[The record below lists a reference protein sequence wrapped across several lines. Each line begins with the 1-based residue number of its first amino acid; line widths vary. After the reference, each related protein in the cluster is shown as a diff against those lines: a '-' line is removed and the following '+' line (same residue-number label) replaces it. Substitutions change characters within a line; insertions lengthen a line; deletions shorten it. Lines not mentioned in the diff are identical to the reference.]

1 MKATTMRRR
10 RRSSSLLRSI
20 ALLATTTLLL
30 FGRTA
35 NVENNRPSSS
45 LPWPCL
51 FASASSIT
59 HRITSNY
66 HQAKINAATLRF
78 QRDVIRPSEQR
89 RALYNYNNNG
99 ADDQYVNQGA
109 QNYAQGDD
117 AAYADAQKAMQDKD
131 DDVYSGVAVVNLDDV
146 DFDEVN
152 IMPALTEG
160 TDFKLPADASY
171 LNCVKLAESSNLNY
185 PLYAKIGCQHR
196 DTYTSTKLQLILY
209 EDAQCSQPFENSED
223 MKVKDGYYV
232 GDYFMSN
239 KVSFRPPFYNCQSC
253 HPDAVS
259 ATFSKSATA
268 WYDDDH
274 ISEFGT

>member
-1 MKATTMRRR
+1 MRRR
-10 RRSSSLLRSI
+10 RSTSFLRSI

-35 NVENNRPSSS
+35 DIDNDSSLIS

-66 HQAKINAATLRF
+66 HQSKINAATLRF

-89 RALYNYNNNG
+89 RSLYNYNNNR

-117 AAYADAQKAMQDKD
+117 AAYADAQKAMQDQD
-131 DDVYSGVAVVNLDDV
+131 DDVFSGEVEVNLDDV

-152 IMPALTEG
+152 IMPV
-160 TDFKLPADASY
+160 S
-171 LNCVKLAESSNLNY
+171 CVN
-185 PLYAKIGCQHR
+185 
-196 DTYTSTKLQLILY
+196 
-209 EDAQCSQPFENSED
+209 
-223 MKVKDGYYV
+223 
-232 GDYFMSN
+232 
-239 KVSFRPPFYNCQSC
+239 
-253 HPDAVS
+253 
-259 ATFSKSATA
+259 
-268 WYDDDH
+268 
-274 ISEFGT
+274 